1 MRTVHELREALAAL
15 PGHLPVAVE
24 WDGEISGDWVL
35 LRYQTEVAIAWRPG
49 MCGAAERQR
58 ERHPLLGELPE
69 SEPAD
74 VVTVKQSEEAPP
86 Q

>member
-35 LRYQTEVAIAWRPG
+35 LRYQTEVAIAWRP
-49 MCGAAERQR
+49 RLSSLR
-58 ERHPLLGELPE
+58 RRRRSDRHR
-69 SEPAD
+69 PA
-74 VVTVKQSEEAPP
+74 S
-86 Q
+86 